1 MSKQKV
7 LRQAYEEMAKV
18 LLTRYPAFRGVAL
31 LLGQTLDRL
40 SSEQVDELASRIYAL
55 NDQLHAADTISN
67 GQGGDGRHDG
77 IRQDD
82 VGARPAQ
89 PTPIRGGA

>member
-7 LRQAYEEMAKV
+7 LRQAYEEMVKV

-40 SSEQVDELASRIYAL
+40 SGEQVDELASRIHAL
-55 NDQLHAADTISN
+55 SDQLHAADTAPN
-67 GQGGDGRHDG
+67 RQGGDGGYDG
-77 IRQDD
+77 IRENYA
-82 VGARPAQ
+82 GAGSAKS
-89 PTPIRGGA
+89 TSARGGT